1 MSEAWIRAIV
11 LVCTFGAVLL
21 AVEVFGLW
29 YASNRVGAR
38 AVNERLKLI
47 SQGRTRAETFSLLRR
62 SAGQDLADTLPPF
75 LTGMTMKLERLLL
88 AARVRV
94 PISRV
99 LMVLLGAPVAIFLI
113 IVFSLV
119 AARGGVSVGQLTM
132 IAVFAGVL
140 GFLLPVMVLQAKATR
155 TRKRM
160 QDQFPVAL
168 DVFVRGLRAGHPIA
182 AALELLTVEM
192 PDPVGTEFGIVVD
205 EVTYGADLRDA
216 LADMADRWDMDDIRM
231 FVVSLS
237 VQSETGGNLAEIL
250 ENLSKV
256 IRERASMMMKVRAL
270 SSEGRMTAVMLTI
283 LPVLAFVLVL
293 ISAPSF
299 YMEVADDPYFIPGFA
314 MLIVMYI
321 IGFVSIRRM
330 VDLKV

>member
-1 MSEAWIRAIV
+1 MSEAWIRAVV
-11 LVCTFGAVLL
+11 LVCIFGAVLL
-21 AVEVFGLW
+21 AVEVLGMLW
-29 YASNRVGAR
+29 ASNRAGSR

-47 SQGRTRAETFSLLRR
+47 GQGRSRAETFTLLRR
-62 SAGQDLADTLPPF
+62 TAGQDLAATLPASLGA
-75 LTGMTMKLERLLL
+75 LTLKLERLLM
-88 AARVRV
+88 AARVRM

-99 LMVLLGAPVAIFLI
+99 LLILLGAPIAVFLI
-113 IVFSLV
+113 LLFVIVTT
-119 AARGGVSVGQLTM
+119 RGGVSFGQILM
-132 IAVFAGVL
+132 VAVFAGVI
-140 GFLLPVMVLQAKATR
+140 GFFIPVLVLQAKATR
-155 TRKRM
+155 TRKKM

-182 AALELLTVEM
+182 SALELLTVEM

-216 LADMADRWDMDDIRM
+216 LTDMAERWDSDDIRM

-283 LPVLAFVLVL
+283 LPVSTFLMVLMM
-293 ISAPSF
+293 SPSF
-299 YMEVADDPYFIPGFA
+299 YMDVADDPYFIPGFV
-314 MLIVMYI
+314 MLIMMYI
-321 IGFVSIRRM
+321 IGFITIRRM